1 MATVNDPLLLSAL
14 LEVCH
19 ALAARDIRAALPRVL
34 EILAEAFGAPGGVI
48 TLLDAGTG
56 ALVIEASFGLPKAT
70 AEGVRYRPGEG
81 ITGRVFQSGK
91 AIVVPKVGEEPLFLD
106 RTRVRRSRR
115 KAGQELSFLCLPLFL
130 DGRPSGT
137 LALVLPYQQDRD
149 IPRDTKLLQIAA
161 SMVGLAMKVAQ
172 LVAADRQRL
181 LEENQLLRHELR
193 ERYELRNLV
202 GNSHAMGQVFE
213 QVAQAAPANTTV
225 LIRGESGTGKE
236 LVARAIHYNSP
247 RAEKPFIKVSCGA
260 LPETL
265 IESELFG
272 VEAGAY
278 TDARQAR
285 QGRFELAHGGTLF
298 LDEIGELS
306 LATQVKL
313 LRVLQEREF
322 ERLGGG
328 TPMKVDVRVVA
339 ATHRD
344 LEAAILDKTFREDLY
359 YRFNVFEIFL
369 PPLRERK
376 TDILLLADHFVEKYT
391 VAHGKDVRRIS
402 NSAIDMLMA
411 YHWPGNVREL
421 ENCMERAVLV
431 CEGGVIHAHHLPPTL
446 QTAEASGTFLA
457 TPFEEAVAAFERDL
471 LQDALKSARGNRA
484 RAARLLQTTE
494 RIFNYKVRKYGI
506 RSEGFAQP

>member
-236 LVARAIHYNSP
+236 LVARALHT
-247 RAEKPFIKVSCGA
+247 CG
-260 LPETL
+260 P
-265 IESELFG
+265 
-272 VEAGAY
+272 
-278 TDARQAR
+278 AR
-285 QGRFELAHGGTLF
+285 
-298 LDEIGELS
+298 
-306 LATQVKL
+306 
-313 LRVLQEREF
+313 
-322 ERLGGG
+322 
-328 TPMKVDVRVVA
+328 P
-339 ATHRD
+339 
-344 LEAAILDKTFREDLY
+344 
-359 YRFNVFEIFL
+359 
-369 PPLRERK
+369 
-376 TDILLLADHFVEKYT
+376 
-391 VAHGKDVRRIS
+391 
-402 NSAIDMLMA
+402 
-411 YHWPGNVREL
+411 
-421 ENCMERAVLV
+421 
-431 CEGGVIHAHHLPPTL
+431 
-446 QTAEASGTFLA
+446 
-457 TPFEEAVAAFERDL
+457 
-471 LQDALKSARGNRA
+471 A
-484 RAARLLQTTE
+484 RAGSSWPTAAPCSWT
-494 RIFNYKVRKYGI
+494 
-506 RSEGFAQP
+506 RSANCPWPPRSSC